1 MIAIPAASNSSLPYA
16 SAGQRLRISV
26 VTETYPP
33 EINGVAMT
41 IGQMVDGLLARGHAV
56 QVVRPRQHGRDVAH
70 KAGRL
75 DVVPLPGV
83 PLPFYPQLRLGLP
96 AGRHLLTRWR
106 QTPPDIVHLVT
117 EGPLSRSALHVARR
131 LGLRVFSDF
140 HTNFHG

>member
-1 MIAIPAASNSSLPYA
+1 M
-16 SAGQRLRISV
+16 

-83 PLPFYPQLRLGLP
+83 PLPFIRNC
-96 AGRHLLTRWR
+96 AWAC
-106 QTPPDIVHLVT
+106 PPGGT
-117 EGPLSRSALHVARR
+117 C
-131 LGLRVFSDF
+131 
-140 HTNFHG
+140 